1 MSKILVGINN
11 LTSVYQPIYA
21 NHMQLWYRLGRNLP
35 EHEFGLCNPNR
46 MSIDRMRNFAAAA
59 AMECD
64 FDWLVFID
72 DDVLVPFDCISKLL
86 KRVESGFN
94 VVSGV
99 TLIRGYPFHPMIFDF
114 SDKENHYVDD
124 YKDKADAT
132 GMLTCDAVG
141 FSLCM
146 IRVELLKKMVPPFF
160 ITGTNFT
167 EDVYF
172 CQRAKTQVPDV
183 KIGAD
188 VTIETAHL
196 LGPEFINPE
205 NKEFR
210 LIYEET
216 LNPGLVKK
224 KTRDRGLDYFKEL
237 GVVNET

>member
-11 LTSVYQPIYA
+11 LSSIYQPVYA

-86 KRVESGFN
+86 KHVDKGFD
-94 VVSGV
+94 VISGV
-99 TLIRGYPFHPMIFDF
+99 TLIRGYPFHPMLFDF

-124 YKDKADAT
+124 YEAKAEN
-132 GMLTCDAVG
+132 GLLTCDAVG

-146 IRVELLKKMVPPFF
+146 IRVALFKKMVPPFF

-172 CQRAKTQVPDV
+172 CQRAKQQVPGV

-188 VTIETAHL
+188 VTIETAHI
-196 LGPEFINPE
+196 LGPEFISPA
-205 NKEFR
+205 NKKER
-210 LIYEET
+210 LIYEESQMPE
-216 LNPGLVKK
+216 LAKK
-224 KTRDRGLDYFKEL
+224 KERDRGLDYFQRL
-237 GVVNET
+237 GVPLET